1 VRDYAK
7 VAPTF
12 WTGTTGKALRKAG
25 PEAVIVGMYL
35 MTSPHAN
42 MIGVYHCPIS
52 YISID
57 TGLTIEGAS
66 KGLLSAIEADFCT
79 YDEASEYVLVHEFA
93 AYQVGAE
100 LDPKDKRVQGVINE
114 LAKVP
119 KNKCWQGFRER
130 YAVPFHLPIPTQP
143 AKPLRSPSKAPSK
156 PEAGTGAEE
165 GTRAEEKTARASRL
179 PADWIPGDEGMAY
192 AEQRG
197 LTNGQALAQ
206 LEAFRDWW
214 AAAPGQKG
222 VKADWPATWRT
233 WCRKATEGASKPR
246 KVDQIG
252 AGNFAAVQRF
262 MEKTNG

>member
-119 KNKCWQGFRER
+119 KNKCWQGFRAR
-130 YAVPFHLPIPTQP
+130 YAVPFHLPIPPQP

-165 GTRAEEKTARASRL
+165 GTETK
-179 PADWIPGDEGMAY
+179 
-192 AEQRG
+192 
-197 LTNGQALAQ
+197 
-206 LEAFRDWW
+206 
-214 AAAPGQKG
+214 
-222 VKADWPATWRT
+222 
-233 WCRKATEGASKPR
+233 KPR
-246 KVDQIG
+246 KRGLVSVDDLIAEGIDPQHAADWLTARSKKSLPLTPTAWEQTKGEAKKAGMTVPDAIKAAAGNGWAGFKASWVHLDARSGAAVDQFAG
-252 AGNFAAVQRF
+252 AL
-262 MEKTNG
+262 